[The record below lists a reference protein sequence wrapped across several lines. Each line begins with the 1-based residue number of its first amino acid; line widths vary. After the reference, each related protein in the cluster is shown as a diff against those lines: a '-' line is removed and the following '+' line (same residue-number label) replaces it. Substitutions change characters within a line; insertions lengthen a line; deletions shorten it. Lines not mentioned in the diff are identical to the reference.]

1 VASLLVE
8 RDGHVTVIT
17 LNRPEKHNAF
27 DLATREALSSAMLGF
42 DADPDQYVA
51 VITGAGERAF
61 CSGSDLSSPGG
72 GRTDSGHRPFALTD
86 LFGVGSVTK
95 PVIAAVNGLAAG
107 GGCEI
112 ALACDFRICTR
123 SAWFSLPEPAHGII
137 PGAAVHLLPRLV
149 SHGDA
154 AWMLLTSSRVD
165 AAEAHRI
172 GLVQRVVDD
181 GQALAESLKV
191 ARGMCGLSQVALQAM
206 KRILLHERKLLLAES
221 LDAGKAISALAAAA
235 GDLDEGLQALSEKRP
250 PRFSNRWLGS

>member
-1 VASLLVE
+1 
-8 RDGHVTVIT
+8 
-17 LNRPEKHNAF
+17 
-27 DLATREALSSAMLGF
+27 
-42 DADPDQYVA
+42 
-51 VITGAGERAF
+51 
-61 CSGSDLSSPGG
+61 
-72 GRTDSGHRPFALTD
+72 
-86 LFGVGSVTK
+86 
-95 PVIAAVNGLAAG
+95 
-107 GGCEI
+107 
-112 ALACDFRICTR
+112 
-123 SAWFSLPEPAHGII
+123 
-137 PGAAVHLLPRLV
+137 
-149 SHGDA
+149 
-154 AWMLLTSSRVD
+154 MLLTSSRVD